1 MSHHARL
8 VGVLGGVMLLLGA
21 GRAEAQV
28 ADFTGSYTVTSNTTV
43 NVTSPLNT
51 SETRTTRERAVVQQ
65 NGSAVTFRVTND
77 RNEVC
82 NLQATSDG
90 ASLSFGPGQRCA
102 MTDPVHNI
110 VMQLTLRRGTGSLR
124 GNNLSLNL
132 SWDASSGGM
141 FAISGTASQR
151 VSGQRPNAPAPTVAA
166 PSVVQAPV
174 AVAPVPVAPMEA
186 PVAVPVAVAPT
197 VDVAPASGRSSRR
210 SRSGRSAPSVAAP
223 VVAAAPAV
231 APPPAPA
238 PAPEPAA
245 PEPPP
250 LLWGTPLA
258 DLVNGLVHAAEGPA
272 PTASP
277 APAPTASPA
286 PAPTAPPATWG
297 PPGAVAA
304 PSAPSAAP
312 APTPL
317 TPGTAVWG
325 PPGSPNTPTAQVPP
339 NWRPVAPTGP
349 MAPPPAPPPLPS
361 GGPGLIGFGSGAP
374 QGQWAPQQPAP
385 GQWAPQQ
392 PAPGQWAP
400 QQPAPGQWAPQQ
412 PAPQQPAPRAPVPPA
427 PGQGPARPMGPGISF
442 GG

>member
-28 ADFTGSYTVTSNTTV
+28 ADFTGNYTVTSNTTV

-51 SETRTTRERAVVQQ
+51 SETRTTRERAAVQQ

-124 GNNLSLNL
+124 GNSLSLNL

-151 VSGQRPNAPAPTVAA
+151 VSGQRPNAPASAVAA
-166 PSVVQAPV
+166 PAVVQTPV
-174 AVAPVPVAPMEA
+174 AVAPVPVAPME
-186 PVAVPVAVAPT
+186 VPVAVAPT

-210 SRSGRSAPSVAAP
+210 SRSGSRTAPTVAAPAAP

-231 APPPAPA
+231 APAPA

-272 PTASP
+272 PAA
-277 APAPTASPA
+277 APDPCAR
-286 PAPTAPPATWG
+286 
-297 PPGAVAA
+297 PGAFDRTDRAA
-304 PSAPSAAP
+304 RDVGSA
-312 APTPL
+312 
-317 TPGTAVWG
+317 GRRRG
-325 PPGSPNTPTAQVPP
+325 
-339 NWRPVAPTGP
+339 
-349 MAPPPAPPPLPS
+349 
-361 GGPGLIGFGSGAP
+361 
-374 QGQWAPQQPAP
+374 
-385 GQWAPQQ
+385 
-392 PAPGQWAP
+392 
-400 QQPAPGQWAPQQ
+400 
-412 PAPQQPAPRAPVPPA
+412 PVPRLHP
-427 PGQGPARPMGPGISF
+427 RPHR
-442 GG
+442 